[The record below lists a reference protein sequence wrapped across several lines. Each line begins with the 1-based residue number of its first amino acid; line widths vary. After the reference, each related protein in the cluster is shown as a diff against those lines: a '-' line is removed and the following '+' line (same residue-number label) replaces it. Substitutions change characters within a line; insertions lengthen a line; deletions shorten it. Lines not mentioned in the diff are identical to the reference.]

1 MIFGVLIAL
10 FSLSLIIIFHE
21 LGHLLVAKRCRI
33 KVECFSVGF
42 GPKILKFRLGQTLY
56 ALSLIPFGGYVRMA
70 GENINEVRGEA
81 HEYMSHP
88 VQERAMV
95 VAAGS
100 LFNLFF
106 AFLLFWLASIVGI
119 ELVQIPAQIY
129 KVKEGS
135 KAEEFGFCKE
145 DKILCVG
152 KEKIKDWHHLEAIFA
167 AKMGKEVECV
177 ISREGKLLKKKVKC
191 ILPMQDFGITPLI
204 PPIIGRVKEGS
215 PAQKGGILPGDK
227 VLRIED
233 KSIKSW
239 QQMQEMVLKSKG
251 KELLF
256 LVKRGSQ
263 TLSLKITPSFSTE
276 TRIWMIGVFP
286 KTVKKSYTPLN
297 ALIRSGVQV
306 VKFCGYVIYL
316 LKELF
321 CARLSIRML
330 AGPVGIVQMMSEQ
343 VRFGLV
349 HILFFIG
356 FLSINLAVL
365 NMLPIPIL
373 DGGALLLLLAEKVK
387 GAPLSKRTYK
397 MAQHIGICIVL
408 SLILLVT
415 FNDIIRLLR

>member
-1 MIFGVLIAL
+1 
-10 FSLSLIIIFHE
+10 
-21 LGHLLVAKRCRI
+21 
-33 KVECFSVGF
+33 
-42 GPKILKFRLGQTLY
+42 
-56 ALSLIPFGGYVRMA
+56 
-70 GENINEVRGEA
+70 
-81 HEYMSHP
+81 
-88 VQERAMV
+88 
-95 VAAGS
+95 
-100 LFNLFF
+100 
-106 AFLLFWLASIVGI
+106 
-119 ELVQIPAQIY
+119 
-129 KVKEGS
+129 
-135 KAEEFGFCKE
+135 
-145 DKILCVG
+145 
-152 KEKIKDWHHLEAIFA
+152 
-167 AKMGKEVECV
+167 
-177 ISREGKLLKKKVKC
+177 
-191 ILPMQDFGITPLI
+191 
-204 PPIIGRVKEGS
+204 VKEGS